1 MKVRLINVRNNTRP
15 NQVGIIKDFV
25 SFLQSSAPL
34 HGELEIDFV
43 SERSQEM
50 TTGRNH
56 SGKILVL
63 STSRILIDILRT
75 LAHEWVHEFQRQKGQ
90 EGNTESFLEDQA
102 NSISG
107 YFIRQFMKENP
118 EHEVEVYKD

>member
-25 SFLQSSAPL
+25 SFLQNAAPL

-56 SGKILVL
+56 FGKILVL
-63 STSRILIDILRT
+63 TSSRILVDILRT

-90 EGNTESFLEDQA
+90 DSKPEKELEDQA

-107 YFIRQFMKENP
+107 YFIREFMKQNP